1 MKVFK
6 NHSEALQYAKKF
18 APHLYEMEELY
29 IPFDK
34 YRRYMK
40 KYVGKSDIH
49 IFKANEL
56 GNTGIFS
63 IPYVKGKMKNGG
75 ISTAKYMPYTI
86 AGNPERIFVMN
97 LHLLLVPTGELNTI
111 SIYTDKFFGEYE
123 AKCNLAKGMS
133 FFDVVGDYF
142 PRCHFQI
149 SYYNIPGIKL
159 TFSKVG
165 VAIGYKNE
173 ENLFVSDTFDDSLT
187 LDLEVTPPKKVGPI
201 MDQYASKFN
210 GV

>member
-1 MKVFK
+1 MKEFK

-40 KYVGKSDIH
+40 KYVGKSDLH

-97 LHLLLVPTGELNTI
+97 LNNLYPYIEFHI
-111 SIYTDKFFGEYE
+111 FSIYSDKFFYEYK
-123 AKCNLAKGMS
+123 AKRNLPEGKS
-133 FFDVVGDYF
+133 LFDVVGDYF
-142 PRCHFQI
+142 PRCDLQLRHV
-149 SYYNIPGIKL
+149 IPGKHL
-159 TFSKVG
+159 FFSKVG
-165 VAIGYKNE
+165 VAISYVNKE
-173 ENLFVSDTFDDSLT
+173 KLLVFDTFDDSLT
-187 LDLEVTPPKKVGPI
+187 LDPEVTPLEKAELI
-201 MDQYASKFN
+201 MDKYASKFN
-210 GV
+210 NVP